1 MRRRKAKEK
10 EESGPWNPK
19 RTKASFA
26 DNSRRLGCFSLN
38 DSLQNENKVQLHCL
52 GWMHAKGQP
61 KHARSLATKLTRS
74 YSGRGSRPKV
84 RSERVPLGTVPKLEN
99 GIGLYQ
105 GRTRRL
111 VNPAFKVQ
119 GDPSW
124 V

>member
-38 DSLQNENKVQLHCL
+38 DSLQNENKVQLHYL

-61 KHARSLATKLTRS
+61 RS

-99 GIGLYQ
+99 GTGLYQ